1 MKRHSLTCWAAQFLM
16 GVGDPCRI
24 PPWGA
29 LGRGAGNQELCDD
42 SVCLWVFWDRGAL
55 GSQVHGC
62 GGAGPRGLREVTPD
76 AAPGTQ
82 LGKGGPHRWLARCHS
97 FCHDRMDTSYE
108 VIYGLLGKR
117 PQDQIKLIFA

>member
-1 MKRHSLTCWAAQFLM
+1 MTQFAF
-16 GVGDPCRI
+16 GSSGT
-24 PPWGA
+24 GA
-29 LGRGAGNQELCDD
+29 RLGRGLPGPSAMTQG
-42 SVCLWVFWDRGAL
+42 VL

-62 GGAGPRGLREVTPD
+62 GGTGPRGLREVTPD

-108 VIYGLLGKR
+108 VICGLLGKR